1 MKMKFL
7 FLGICLTLMLAG
19 CESMGPILLGIN
31 DGLNASMSGSSS
43 SSSPSYSSSS
53 SSSSYSSDDSASMY
67 RVTVYVKYKYE
78 NKSGS
83 ISTRNFSYD
92 MDMAGPKWNAE
103 SSAKTTATTAAWED
117 WNEQSDADGYPY
129 GIETSASSYV
139 LF

>member
-1 MKMKFL
+1 MLKIL
-7 FLGICLTLMLAG
+7 FLSVLCVCLFSG
-19 CESMGPILLGIN
+19 CESLGDVLIGIN